1 LSDPIHFTLDE
12 LVAAIDAELDRLEIT
27 PADPRAAERP
37 DARTLRYYT
46 TIGLLD
52 PPLERRARRAI
63 YGRRHLRQAVA
74 IKRLQADGAT
84 LEEVQQRLAGLD
96 DRALDEVVIR
106 GDGPVVHI
114 AAGLRAPLR
123 VPVRARAHRRDRF
136 WADARASAPPAAP
149 NNWTSHP
156 RVVAALEELAA
167 AIDAARRETGVNDDD

>member
-1 LSDPIHFTLDE
+1 MSDQIHFTLDE
-12 LVAAIDAELDRLEIT
+12 LVAAVDAELDRLEIT

-84 LEEVQQRLAGLD
+84 LDEVQQRLAGLD
-96 DRALDEVVIR
+96 DRALDALAGR
-106 GDGPVVHI
+106 PDGI
-114 AAGLRAPLR
+114 AAPQRHML
-123 VPVRARAHRRDRF
+123 RARAGGRDRF
-136 WADARASAPPAAP
+136 WADRPPAAP
-149 NNWTSHP
+149 SAPAGAPSEWMSHP
-156 RVVAALEELAA
+156 RVVAAIVELAA